1 MAYSSR
7 VKDALDDIVTELETI
22 TAANGYYTAPTI
34 VRAIR
39 PAEAV
44 VNTPEIGVEMGEEE
58 MKPIDDNATVFDSDV
73 NVYVVGTTSANTALD
88 SDSSELVDATEKLR
102 HDIKRVIAGMFYKYA
117 PTTNSRLRWNVMKG
131 TLIIIPVMRLGDK
144 RNKAQ
149 IWARF
154 KIKVR
159 RQGSATLAAGHGE
172 EGFGEA
178 GAGFYGF

>member
-58 MKPIDDNATVFDSDV
+58 MKPIDDNATVFDSEV
-73 NVYVVGTTSANTALD
+73 NVYIAGTTTANAAVD
-88 SDSSELVDATEKLR
+88 SDASELVDATEMLR

-117 PTTNSRLRWNVMKG
+117 PTGSRLRWNVVRG
-131 TLIIIPVMRLGDK
+131 TLIVVPVMRLGEK

-149 IWARF
+149 VWARF

-159 RQGSATLAAGHGE
+159 RQSSATLAAGHGE